1 MDKGRQRKTGLAGK
15 KHWFEKKVL
24 KKPSSDVVLT
34 QNEKG
39 TSTVQST
46 EQCNTSVDHSPN
58 QFKPLA
64 SEGSDYSRLLGENER
79 QQMKQIKAQH
89 VDTLDTV
96 SLVFF
101 TQNGNNYIYKRITSK
116 WSRVV
121 TLQCQIIALTQYGT
135 VTLKPCP
142 VH

>member
-1 MDKGRQRKTGLAGK
+1 MLKNKNNNYVWDGLYLSMNIVIVCGRALCMEKGRQRKTGLAGK

-46 EQCNTSVDHSPN
+46 EQWNTSVDQSPN
-58 QFKPLA
+58 QLKPLA
-64 SEGSDYSRLLGENER
+64 SEGSDYSRLLGENET

-96 SLVFF
+96 SLVFLPK
-101 TQNGNNYIYKRITSK
+101 TVIIIYIS
-116 WSRVV
+116 V
-121 TLQCQIIALTQYGT
+121 
-135 VTLKPCP
+135 
-142 VH
+142 